1 MEKSAGQIRF
11 GPALV
16 IATVFKVFA
25 VLSLFGGAFVTMAT
39 AMQLNDVGSD
49 DTASFVGASVAGTI
63 LTAAVLAFFG
73 YVLEILVEL
82 YAEVFH
88 VHHEL
93 AEAADER

>member
-11 GPALV
+11 GPALL

-25 VLSLFGGAFVTMAT
+25 VLSLFGGGLVTTAT
-39 AMQLNDVGSD
+39 AMQLNDVGSE
-49 DTASFVGASVAGTI
+49 DTAGFVGASVAGTI

-73 YVLEILVEL
+73 YVLEILVEVF
-82 YAEVFH
+82 EQVFH
-88 VHHEL
+88 VRHEL